1 MNQKYFVVSHDDAI
15 LHEGSEQE
23 CRAFLDDS
31 TTREIAEAGALDL
44 RLVSAADWMRRNGCE
59 PERTPA
65 HGGAECDQDGRQVL
79 HDAADAIE
87 LPTEEERRAFWQHEH
102 ELTAWMQSL
111 TPEQIDKLC
120 NAGYYNDAM
129 RGYLIAAAKE
139 AGMDHDQQQALLN
152 ALRYCLD
159 TLTKAEAEQLY
170 MNF

>member
-1 MNQKYFVVSHDDAI
+1 MELFYVVSQDDAI
-15 LHEGSEQE
+15 LHEGSQQE

-44 RLVSAADWMRRNGCE
+44 RLVSAADWIRRNECE
-59 PERTPA
+59 PEP
-65 HGGAECDQDGRQVL
+65 DGIVL
-79 HDAADAIE
+79 PSADE
-87 LPTEEERRAFWQHEH
+87 MRDFWQHEN
-102 ELTAWMQSL
+102 ELTAWMRSI

-120 NAGYYNDAM
+120 NAGHYNNAIK
-129 RGYLIAAAKE
+129 GYLLAAAKE

-159 TLTKAEAEQLY
+159 TLTKADAEQVY

>member
-1 MNQKYFVVSHDDAI
+1 MELFYVVSQDDAI

-23 CRAFLDDS
+23 CRAFLNDS
-31 TTREIAEAGALDL
+31 TTREITEAGDLEL
-44 RLVSAADWMRRNGCE
+44 RLVSAADWMRRNECE
-59 PERTPA
+59 PEP
-65 HGGAECDQDGRQVL
+65 
-79 HDAADAIE
+79 DAIE

-159 TLTKAEAEQLY
+159 TLTKSDAEQVY
-170 MNF
+170 IKF